1 MALREFLRSNWHLL
15 TIALS
20 AGVIVCA
27 AVFLLSTMPPHSIA
41 MATGPEG
48 GGDYEIGRQYQELLA
63 RSGVE
68 LRLVPT
74 AGSLENLALLRD
86 PKSGVDI
93 ALVQGGS
100 IGKAAGELESLG
112 TLFYEPL
119 WIFHRGGME
128 GATLAALRGRKVS
141 IGPVGSGS
149 HALLLQLLRRNEV
162 DQDVGELLAL
172 PPQEAADKL
181 LAGEIDAAALL
192 ASWDAPVVQQLIT
205 NDQVELLNLA
215 RADAYVALYPFLSK
229 VTVPRGVGDLAK
241 DLPPADVAL
250 FASKASLVVRKEL
263 HPAIQ
268 YLLLSTAMQIH
279 SGVSMF
285 HRAGRFPAA
294 EGIELP
300 LSREA
305 VQFYKSGQ
313 PFLQHNL
320 PFWMASLVGHLLVLL
335 IPTIAVLYPMFR
347 FLPGLYGWLMRRK
360 IARLYGELRFLEA
373 EITDGGST
381 DRAQLTARLDWL
393 EKQANQL
400 RMPIAYESMMYLLR
414 HHISIVRNR
423 LTTGRPTP

>member
-1 MALREFLRSNWHLL
+1 MALKEFLRSNWHLL

-48 GGDYEIGRQYQELLA
+48 GGYYEIGRQYQELLA

-149 HALLLQLLRRNEV
+149 HALLLRLLKLNEMDQEVAELLR
-162 DQDVGELLAL
+162 L
-172 PPQEAADKL
+172 PPQDAADKL

-360 IARLYGELRFLEA
+360 IARLYGELRFLED

>member
-1 MALREFLRSNWHLL
+1 MAPREFLRSNWHVV
-15 TIALS
+15 TIAVT
-20 AGVIVCA
+20 AGVIGCA
-27 AVFLLSTMPPHSIA
+27 AVLLLSSMPPRSIA

-48 GGDYEIGRQYQELLA
+48 GGYYEIGRRYQELLA

-74 AGSLENLALLRD
+74 AGSVENLALLRD
-86 PKSGVDI
+86 PKSGVDM
-93 ALVQGGS
+93 ALVQGGG
-100 IGKAAGELESLG
+100 IGKEAGELESLG

-119 WIFHRGGME
+119 WIFHRGGLE
-128 GATLAALRGRKVS
+128 GVTLAALRGRKVS

-149 HALLLQLLRRNEV
+149 HALLLRLLKLNEI
-162 DQDVGELLAL
+162 DQEVELLTL
-172 PPQEAADKL
+172 PPEHAADKL
-181 LAGEIDAAALL
+181 LVGEIDAAALL
-192 ASWDAPVVQQLIT
+192 ASWDAPVVQELIT

-263 HPAIQ
+263 HSAIQ
-268 YLLLSTAMQIH
+268 YLLLNTAAQIH

-320 PFWMASLVGHLLVLL
+320 PFWMASLAGHLLVLL
-335 IPTIAVLYPMFR
+335 IPIIAVLYPMFR
-347 FLPGLYGWLMRRK
+347 FLPVLYGWLMRRK
-360 IARLYGELRFLEA
+360 IARLYGELRFLED
-373 EITDGGST
+373 EITDGGPT
-381 DRAQLTARLDWL
+381 DRAQLTARLDRL

-400 RMPIAYESMMYLLR
+400 RMPIVYESMMYLLR
-414 HHISIVRNR
+414 HHVSIVRNR
-423 LTTGRPTP
+423 LTTGP